1 MDGQR
6 QIPRASSLQL
16 DVSVLEGPG
25 SLGQPKRAGSFPPL
39 PYPSPQRLLLGSNL
53 LARAFPLITYEVTSW
68 PVCGVTEEARVPP
81 PPPRLFAHP
90 QRKMFHGRRQILPQM
105 EKDRIHSKLGNHV
118 GIGKD
123 WKF

>member
-81 PPPRLFAHP
+81 PPPGFLLIPKGRCSTAGGRFFP
-90 QRKMFHGRRQILPQM
+90 KWRKTEFIL
-105 EKDRIHSKLGNHV
+105 N
-118 GIGKD
+118 
-123 WKF
+123 